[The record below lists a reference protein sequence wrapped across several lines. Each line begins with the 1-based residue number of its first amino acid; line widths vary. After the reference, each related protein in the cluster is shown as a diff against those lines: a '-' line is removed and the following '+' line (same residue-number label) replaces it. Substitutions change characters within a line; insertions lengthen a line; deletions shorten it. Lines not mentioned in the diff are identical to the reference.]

1 MMVVGTV
8 EADLVVAAL
17 AAVGA
22 VLVGSEEE
30 AEISTVLA
38 VGVLAA
44 AVRNE
49 IGKKSN
55 RSKPLTTHLLWI
67 EYLPVRFLKL
77 TERITLCV
85 SLWSFLG
92 LFCSFF

>member
-1 MMVVGTV
+1 MMVVVMV
-8 EADLVVAAL
+8 EEDLVVVAL
-17 AAVGA
+17 AAVVV

-49 IGKKSN
+49 IGKNK
-55 RSKPLTTHLLWI
+55 KF
-67 EYLPVRFLKL
+67 YA
-77 TERITLCV
+77 LCHIQHDT
-85 SLWSFLG
+85 
-92 LFCSFF
+92 

>member
-8 EADLVVAAL
+8 EAVLVVAAL

-49 IGKKSN
+49 IGKKIQ
-55 RSKPLTTHLLWI
+55 WI
-67 EYLPVRFLKL
+67 EALKNPFAL
-77 TERITLCV
+77 DRIPTRET
-85 SLWSFLG
+85 S
-92 LFCSFF
+92 